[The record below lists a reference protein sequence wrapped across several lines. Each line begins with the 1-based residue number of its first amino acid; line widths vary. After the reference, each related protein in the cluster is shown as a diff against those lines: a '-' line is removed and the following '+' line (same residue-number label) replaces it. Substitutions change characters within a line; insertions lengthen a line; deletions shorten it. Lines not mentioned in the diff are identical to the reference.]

1 MLIGIISD
9 THDNMKAIQRAV
21 EILNE
26 RNVKHV
32 IHAGDFCS
40 PFTFRAFKHLKCD
53 FTGIYGNNDGERL
66 LLQKLSNSRI
76 FTQPYRIELAGRKIV
91 IMHEQHVVD
100 ALADS
105 GHFDLVVY
113 GHTHEPDLRKQG
125 STLIVNPG
133 ELSGWLCGKST
144 MAIADLSSLSAELLE
159 L

>member
-1 MLIGIISD
+1 
-9 THDNMKAIQRAV
+9 
-21 EILNE
+21 
-26 RNVKHV
+26 
-32 IHAGDFCS
+32 
-40 PFTFRAFKHLKCD
+40 
-53 FTGIYGNNDGERL
+53 
-66 LLQKLSNSRI
+66 
-76 FTQPYRIELAGRKIV
+76 
-91 IMHEQHVVD
+91 MHEQHVVD